1 MIIAVNNSRNIT
13 VLILRGISILFGLAL
28 LLFGLGDLLIPRA
41 RFVSSS
47 PEPGATVA
55 APPTRVI
62 VRFSN
67 GLSTESQIDVVSTVR
82 VLPSGEHEHLNG
94 RSVIVSSGIDADD
107 PSGKSMRADLRPD
120 LHQGL
125 YFINWRT
132 SSAGLRAMTFGKT
145 SFGVGMPVP
154 EHITRDMKG
163 KIWERTYQ
171 QRSRRAAL
179 VGGVILLAL
188 AYLLPR
194 FKRS

>member
-1 MIIAVNNSRNIT
+1 MNKPQELTS
-13 VLILRGISILFGLAL
+13 LILLVVSLIFGLTL

-67 GLSTESQIDVVSTVR
+67 DLSMESQVDVVSTVR

-94 RSVIVSSGIDADD
+94 KSVIVSSGIDADD

-120 LHQGL
+120 LHPGL

-132 SSAGLRAMTFGKT
+132 SSAGWKAMTFGRT

-154 EHITRDMKG
+154 EHITRDLGG
-163 KIWERTYQ
+163 KVLERTN
-171 QRSRRAAL
+171 RWRGRRAAL
-179 VGGVILLAL
+179 IGGVILLAL
-188 AYLLPR
+188 A
-194 FKRS
+194 

>member
-1 MIIAVNNSRNIT
+1 MNKPQELTS
-13 VLILRGISILFGLAL
+13 LILLVVSLIFGLTL

-67 GLSTESQIDVVSTVR
+67 DLSMESQVDVVSTVR

-94 RSVIVSSGIDADD
+94 KSVIVSSGIDADD

-120 LHQGL
+120 LHPGL

-132 SSAGLRAMTFGKT
+132 SSAGWKAMTFGRT

-154 EHITRDMKG
+154 EHITRDLGG
-163 KIWERTYQ
+163 K
-171 QRSRRAAL
+171 
-179 VGGVILLAL
+179 
-188 AYLLPR
+188 
-194 FKRS
+194 